1 MKRLSLFLTAACI
14 ILSSCGKDDPEVE
27 DVIFDKEEVAS
38 IEQLNRAAF
47 NLYDEFFSGRAGESY
62 AFSPL
67 SIEFTLGMEANSVEH
82 PDLVEFLEQNSLES
96 GNSLLP

>member
-1 MKRLSLFLTAACI
+1 MKKFLILLTSIGI

-27 DVIFDKEEVAS
+27 DMIFDKEEVAS

-47 NLYDEFFSGRAGESY
+47 KLYDEFVSGKKESY

-67 SIEFTLGMEANSVEH
+67 SIEFTLGMEAN
-82 PDLVEFLEQNSLES
+82 
-96 GNSLLP
+96 